1 MAFAETVRA
10 RHLDA
15 GQGKQGRVIT
25 DVVTIK
31 ALAADTGGAYSLFEV
46 LTPPA
51 GGCPPHAQRYE
62 EETVYVL
69 EGRYAFL
76 LDEETL
82 ELGAGDYVFVPR
94 GMRHAFTN
102 IGSEPARLL
111 LLVTPGGIHDQ
122 FFAEVGDHAA
132 RHPWQPDIAK
142 VLAVAPKYGIE
153 FSSPDVDGEAGQP
166 GW

>member
-15 GQGKQGRVIT
+15 GAGKQGRVIT

-69 EGRYAFL
+69 DGR
-76 LDEETL
+76 
-82 ELGAGDYVFVPR
+82 
-94 GMRHAFTN
+94 
-102 IGSEPARLL
+102 
-111 LLVTPGGIHDQ
+111 
-122 FFAEVGDHAA
+122 
-132 RHPWQPDIAK
+132 
-142 VLAVAPKYGIE
+142 
-153 FSSPDVDGEAGQP
+153 
-166 GW
+166 

>member
-1 MAFAETVRA
+1 MAFAETVCA

-15 GQGKQGRVIT
+15 GEGKQGRVIT

-76 LDEETL
+76 LGEATL
-82 ELGAGDYVFVPR
+82 ELGPGDYVFVPR
-94 GMRHAFTN
+94 GMRHAFSN
-102 IGSEPARLL
+102 IGSEPARMLIL
-111 LLVTPGGIHDQ
+111 ITPGGIHDQ
-122 FFAEVGDHAA
+122 FFDEVGDHAA
-132 RHPWQPDIAK
+132 CHPGQPDLAK

-153 FSSPDVDGEAGQP
+153 FSSPVADGAAGQP